1 MSVCVSYS
9 LPNGEYPKLLIV
21 ADFSSMSFSG
31 KTSSPVKNSYLS
43 SFPDYNTEI
52 LAVCLSK

>member
-31 KTSSPVKNSYLS
+31 KTSSPVKNLYLS